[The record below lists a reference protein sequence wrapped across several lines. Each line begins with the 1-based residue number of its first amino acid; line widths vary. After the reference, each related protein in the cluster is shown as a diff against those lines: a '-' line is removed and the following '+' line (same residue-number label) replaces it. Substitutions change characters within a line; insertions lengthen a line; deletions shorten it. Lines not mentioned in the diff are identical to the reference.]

1 MNENKLPEFVARE
14 KDIICMWSDK
24 RIFDRLMK
32 RNQGGPKYSF
42 IDGPIT
48 ANNRMGVHHAL
59 GRTLKDLLQRYYAL
73 NGFDQRFQNGF
84 DCQGLWVE
92 VEVEKAMNIGSRAEI
107 EKMGLETF
115 SRLCRERVEKYSEI
129 QMQQSIR
136 LGQWMDWNNNYFTM
150 SDANNLYIW
159 HFLKLCNERGW
170 IYRGHRPMPW
180 CPRCGTS
187 LSQHELGEGF
197 KQVTHDGVF
206 LLFPLLDA
214 DEEYLFVWT
223 TTPWTLT
230 ANTAAAVNP
239 EADYIKVSESG
250 RAIYLAEALSNTLKP
265 GYEIFDR
272 CKGKDL
278 VGRKYRGPF
287 AEFKANQGVE
297 YRIVEWAEVSTEE
310 GTGIVHIAPGCGPED
325 YELGKQNGLSVVS
338 PIDEAGVFLDGF
350 GELAGN
356 RAWDVSKT
364 IFENLEDKGLLYKI
378 EPYEHS
384 YAHCWRDNT
393 PLVYRLVGEWFID
406 PDRDFGDG
414 RTVREHIL
422 EQADTIFWAPGYVK
436 SRMRD
441 WLENM
446 QSWCISRKRFWGL
459 PLPFYVGEDDSYY
472 VVGSI
477 EELQELAIDE
487 DKQKVA
493 DLPEVHRPWIDDIRI
508 RHPETGETMQRVP
521 EVGDCWLD
529 AGIVPFS
536 TLGYGD
542 QIPYERYKPEQD
554 KLNKAESRTL
564 APEPSWGH
572 DYWNEWFPAESICEM
587 RAQTRGWF
595 YSLLFM
601 SVAME
606 DKTPYLC
613 VYTYEDVR
621 DEQGEEMHKSRGN
634 AIWFDDAV
642 EQVGADPMRWLYA
655 AQNRAFAL
663 NFGYGPIREATR
675 KLLDIWNI
683 YKFFMTYAVLD
694 NPKLAGI
701 AGCSKDMTDIDRWL
715 VSRLQEFVAQS
726 REHYEAFNTMA
737 MTKLVEEFI
746 DDISNWYVRRN
757 RRRFWKSTL
766 NANKQAAYETLGH
779 ALTTLAQ
786 VISPIV
792 PFMAE
797 QMYQGLAE
805 FYTQRED
812 SVHLLH
818 FPRPDES
825 LRDGKLEAAVKS
837 VRETVSLALSARAS
851 ANIRVR
857 QVLSRLILHIPKG
870 VRAHVERF
878 ADDVKEEVNV
888 NEIVFVDSLDDYRT
902 LTVKPNFASLK
913 DRLTGDDF
921 KSAVERVKSSDPNTL
936 VKAVRA
942 GEDSLT
948 EDDLLIEYAPKDGF
962 SVETAADFEVALDIR
977 LDDNLKME
985 GFTRDLVR
993 HIQRFRRELGLE
1005 VDRRINL
1012 GIQAPEPFK
1021 SHLKQRTE
1029 FIADEVLARKV
1040 DLNHGTP
1047 DDRKSTQ
1054 VNLGDYSLTVTV
1066 DPVAS

>member
-1 MNENKLPEFVARE
+1 MSENTLPEFVAEE
-14 KDIICMWSDK
+14 KNVLQMWSDK
-24 RIFDRLMK
+24 HIFDRLVG

-48 ANNRMGVHHAL
+48 ANNMMGVHHAW
-59 GRTLKDLLQRYYAL
+59 GRTLKDVLQRYWAL
-73 NGFDQRFQNGF
+73 KGYDQRFQNGF

-107 EKMGLETF
+107 ETMGLETF
-115 SRLCRERVEKYSEI
+115 SRLCRERVEKYSLV

-150 SDANNLYIW
+150 SDANNLFIW
-159 HFLKLCNERGW
+159 NFLKLCNDRGW

-214 DEEYLFVWT
+214 DDEYLLVWT

-239 EADYIKVSESG
+239 MADYIKVRDSG
-250 RAIYLAEALSNTLKP
+250 RMIYLAKALSDTLKP
-265 GYEIFDR
+265 GFEIIEGVR
-272 CKGKDL
+272 GEDL
-278 VGRKYRGPF
+278 VGRRYRGPF
-287 AEFKANQGVE
+287 AELKANKDVE
-297 YRIVEWAEVSTEE
+297 YRVVDWSEVSIEE

-338 PIDEAGVFLDGF
+338 PIDENGVFWDGF
-350 GELAGN
+350 GNLAGN
-356 RAWDVSKT
+356 KAWDVSEM
-364 IFENLEDKGLLYKI
+364 IFANLKDKGLLYKI

-422 EQADTIFWAPGYVK
+422 EAADKIFWAPAYVK

-459 PLPFYVGEDDSYY
+459 PLPFYVGEGDSYY

-493 DLPEVHRPWIDDIRI
+493 DLPEIHRPWIDDIRI
-508 RHPETGETMQRVP
+508 RHPETGETMHRVS

-536 TLGYGD
+536 TLGYKD
-542 QIPYERYKPEQD
+542 LIPYERYKTEQD
-554 KLNKAESRTL
+554 KLNKADSRSIV
-564 APEPSWGH
+564 PEPSYGH
-572 DYWNEWFPAESICEM
+572 EYWKEWFPAESICEM

-601 SVAME
+601 SVALE
-606 DKTPYLC
+606 DRTPYLR

-621 DEQGEEMHKSRGN
+621 DEQGEEMHKSKGN

-642 EQVGADPMRWLYA
+642 ERVGADPMRWLYA
-655 AQNRAFAL
+655 TQNPAFSL
-663 NFGYGPIREATR
+663 NFGYGPIRESTR

-683 YKFFMTYAVLD
+683 YKFFNTYAVLD
-694 NPKLAGI
+694 KPNLTGI

-715 VSRLQEFVAQS
+715 VSRLQKFVEDA
-726 REHYEAFNTMA
+726 RMRYESFGIMPL
-737 MTKLVEEFI
+737 TKLVEEFI

-766 NANKQAAYETLGH
+766 NANKRAAYETLGH
-779 ALTTLAQ
+779 VLTTLAQ

-797 QMYQGLAE
+797 QMYLGLAE
-805 FYTQRED
+805 YYQERED
-812 SVHLLH
+812 SVHLLR
-818 FPRPDES
+818 FPEPVES
-825 LRDGKLEAAVKS
+825 LRDEKLEAAVDS
-837 VRETVSLALSARAS
+837 VREVVSLALSARAS
-851 ANIRVR
+851 VNIRVR
-857 QVLSRLILHIPKG
+857 QVLSQLILRVPEG
-870 VRAHVERF
+870 VRAHVEQF
-878 ADDVKEEVNV
+878 EADVKDEVNI
-888 NEIVFVDSLDDYRT
+888 NEIVFVDSLDEYRS

-913 DRLTGDDF
+913 NRLAGAEFKDAIDRIKTSDPNALVERVRSGEDRLT
-921 KSAVERVKSSDPNTL
+921 E
-936 VKAVRA
+936 
-942 GEDSLT
+942 E
-948 EDDLLIEYAPKDGF
+948 DLLVEYSSKDGF
-962 SVETAADFEVALDIR
+962 SVETSPDFQVALDIR

-985 GFTRDLVR
+985 GYTRDLVR

-1021 SHLKQRTE
+1021 SHLKQRTQ
-1029 FIADEVLARKV
+1029 FIADEVLARNV
-1040 DLNHGTP
+1040 DMNHGAP
-1047 DDRKSTQ
+1047 GERNSTQ
-1054 VNLGDYSLTVTV
+1054 VDLGDYSLTVTV
-1066 DPVAS
+1066 DPIAS